1 MRGNNKYTYESRVRY
16 SETDLEKKLTI
27 PAIINYF
34 QDASTFQS
42 ESFGLGI
49 DYCQEQKKAWFLSSW
64 QIVVERYPELGE
76 PISISTWPT
85 GFKGM
90 LGDRNFI
97 LEDKD
102 GNILAWANSLW
113 IYMDLEKGFPTKPTK
128 EDIETYGVAEP
139 LEKEFAPRKIKVK
152 TPCDEEHGFGVMEP
166 VKVMKYQIDTNGH
179 MNNCQYVAIAME
191 ALAEENRFAQ
201 VRVEYKK
208 SAVYGDTIIP
218 KIAKEEN
225 ITLVVLCDEEGTEY
239 AVVEFK

>member
-1 MRGNNKYTYESRVRY
+1 MQLRRSNQYIYESRVRY
-16 SETDLEKKLTI
+16 SETDLEQKLTI

-49 DYCQEQKKAWFLSSW
+49 DYCQEHKKAWFLSSW
-64 QIVVERYPELGE
+64 QIVIERYPVLGE
-76 PISISTWPT
+76 KMDVSTWPT

-90 LGDRNFI
+90 FGDRNFT
-97 LEDKD
+97 LEDKE

-113 IYMDLEKGFPTKPTK
+113 IYMDLEKGRPTKPSK
-128 EDIETYGVAEP
+128 EDVEKYGATEP
-139 LEKEFAPRKIKVK
+139 LEREFAPRKIEV
-152 TPCDEEHGFGVMEP
+152 PAEGFTVLEP

-179 MNNCQYVAIAME
+179 MNNCHYVSVAME
-191 ALAEENRFAQ
+191 VLDGAERFTQ

-208 SAVYGDTIIP
+208 SAVYGDIIVP
-218 KIAKEEN
+218 KIAKEEER
-225 ITLVVLCDEEGTEY
+225 TVVTLCDKDDKEF